1 MKKGLFLML
10 VAMTTCITGY
20 AQEVMKVELKN
31 GNVVTYKVEDVNRFY
46 FTTEEIEEY
55 ADFCEVE
62 VEDETIMTTDA
73 LFELD
78 YDVDVEYIRFLFFR
92 SEDIKKLSDKEI
104 IERIMK
110 STGNGQAGNGWAEKT
125 NNLIAN
131 NQLLEGTEYAL
142 ACVGFNEEGKNGAP
156 MVYYFKTKVK
166 AEEEI
171 VNIVNARYD
180 NNYFY
185 FDTEIN
191 DDKVLEYYLLTEVGF
206 NLERIAESPAIIGY
220 LWKQKIKEDEKAAG
234 QYFQGKTFSEFRKD
248 GATELLVYTWTRDYD
263 LEFSGV
269 IWENLIRANASSR
282 QTSSGEIIAA
292 KQTRIQA
299 YSKEELLSRIHLNY
313 IKIKR

>member
-1 MKKGLFLML
+1 MKKNLLLML

-73 LFELD
+73 LFELE

-104 IERIMK
+104 IERIMI
-110 STGNGQAGNGWAEKT
+110 STGSGQAEKT
-125 NNLIAN
+125 SNLIVN

-166 AEEEI
+166 ADEEI

-206 NLERIAESPAIIGY
+206 NLERIAESPAVIGY
-220 LWKQKIKEDEKAAG
+220 FWKQKIKEDEKAAG
-234 QYFQGKTFSEFRKD
+234 QYYQGKSFSEFRKD

-282 QTSSGEIIAA
+282 QTISGEKIVA
-292 KQTRIQA
+292 KQTGIQA
-299 YSKEELLSRIHLNY
+299 YSKEELLSRIHLDY
-313 IKIKR
+313 MKIKR